1 MSNYGWRPHIESALR
16 LRLTDLFKHG
26 AVQVGRTTSG
36 SWQWSRDGERIAS
49 IGYSAMLGDADGELR
64 LHYRDGKGDQARD
77 VECVV
82 RLSTVPLNY
91 GGRRWYMHCPF
102 TGRRVLALYK
112 WHSIDRFC
120 ARDAIRPRPTY
131 ASQRVSGSD
140 RILGQRWAIRRR
152 LGDTYSDLFSE
163 PAKPKGM
170 RRRTFECYCARDAQL
185 AERKNVYLLRLLGR
199 GSRLQAHVSL

>member
-49 IGYSAMLGDADGELR
+49 IGYSATLGDADGELR
-64 LHYRDGKGDQARD
+64 LRYRDGKGSDARD
-77 VECVV
+77 VECLV
-82 RLSTVPLNY
+82 RLSSLPLNY

-102 TGRRVLALYK
+102 TGQRVLVLYK

-120 ARDAIRPRPTY
+120 ARNAIHPRPTY

-140 RILGQRWAIRRR
+140 RILGQRWAIRRK
-152 LGDTYSDLFSE
+152 LGDNFSDLFSE

-170 RRRTFECYCARDAQL
+170 RWRTFERHCARDAQL
-185 AERKNVYLLRLLGR
+185 AAADIGYFARLLGR
-199 GSRLQAHVSL
+199 ND